1 MSEFDLIEFKFDE
14 DDFNLQLED
23 DFLLAKL
30 TNEINA
36 VEDPIVLKEAA
47 LKLLQL
53 AVQRQVVIRNLC
65 NRLANLEAD
74 TIRTRYKE

>member
-53 AVQRQVVIRNLC
+53 AVQRQAVIRNLC

>member
-14 DDFNLQLED
+14 DDFSLQLED
-23 DFLLAKL
+23 DFLLAKI

-53 AVQRQVVIRNLC
+53 AIQRQAVIRNLC